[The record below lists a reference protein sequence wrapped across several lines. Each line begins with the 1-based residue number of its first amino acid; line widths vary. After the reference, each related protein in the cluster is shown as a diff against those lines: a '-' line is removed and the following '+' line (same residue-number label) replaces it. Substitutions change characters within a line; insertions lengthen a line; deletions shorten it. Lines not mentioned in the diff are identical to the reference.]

1 MRPEFLAKLQELVKN
16 GLTIIGPKPEKS
28 PSLQNYPEAD
38 KKVSEIATKMWGGE
52 KYFNRVI
59 QYGKGKVYPQASIEE
74 VMADMNVVPDFKSN
88 DPTLPITF
96 LHRSLPDADVY
107 FVANQGDKAI
117 SFNGAFRAAGKTPEL
132 WNPQTA
138 EVRALPQF
146 TRLSKTVEVPMK
158 LEPLESAFIVFRN
171 GSEQP
176 SANSV
181 NYPEKK
187 VLTTITTPWKVAF
200 EQGKGGPESTQ
211 TFETLTD
218 WSKNADNK
226 IKYFAG
232 HAIYTNTFKISKLP
246 EGETYIY
253 LGKVIVMAKVKI
265 NGEEVGG
272 VWTPPYRLN
281 ITKYLKKGVNI
292 LEVDV
297 VNNWRNRLIGEKN
310 MPESERFTK
319 QSFTYLNK
327 DSELQ
332 ESGLIGPVEIQ
343 NYSYELK
350 K

>member
-1 MRPEFLAKLQELVKN
+1 MLQQGYYVADVAYYIGEDAPKMTGIRNPEIPQGYSYDFINAEVIEKSGRVENGQLAIDGGMKYRVLVLPPQNTMRPEFLAKLQELVKN

-158 LEPLESAFIVFRN
+158 LEPLESAFIAKAV
-171 GSEQP
+171 P
-176 SANSV
+176 
-181 NYPEKK
+181 K
-187 VLTTITTPWKVAF
+187 VRK
-200 EQGKGGPESTQ
+200 
-211 TFETLTD
+211 
-218 WSKNADNK
+218 
-226 IKYFAG
+226 
-232 HAIYTNTFKISKLP
+232 HSKLLP
-246 EGETYIY
+246 IGRKMRTIRLSILRDTQYI
-253 LGKVIVMAKVKI
+253 
-265 NGEEVGG
+265 
-272 VWTPPYRLN
+272 P
-281 ITKYLKKGVNI
+281 I
-292 LEVDV
+292 L
-297 VNNWRNRLIGEKN
+297 
-310 MPESERFTK
+310 SRFP
-319 QSFTYLNK
+319 SFPKARPT
-327 DSELQ
+327 
-332 ESGLIGPVEIQ
+332 
-343 NYSYELK
+343 
-350 K
+350 